1 MAYHARPSRVHT
13 APSGPARL
21 LAVTR
26 ERTRSR
32 AVTGAHEA
40 IGAVGSV
47 LRREAKA
54 ALARWALQKRRAPQS
69 SHWTSRDE
77 ATHRWDGRK
86 RFAEDYTFI
95 AVQAGMALLVRLEW
109 LPGRGSHRLWL
120 AVVRDGGTWVL
131 GEQGQRLVREAG
143 TDRWRAAGLEL
154 DCIKPL
160 ARWRIRFEGSLRLLG
175 TDTTATGRVDLTFVA
190 DDDPFSPGVDD
201 DPELV
206 ARRIGEAVWDRK
218 LLQAVRRDHSRGY
231 AQTGTLS
238 GTVAVAEM
246 LVPVRAASARQHTW
260 GVRDWGAPDH
270 AFQCFVA
277 WNDGRRALVHRAD
290 FPFVTLEGGFV
301 RDPGQSRQLLRGLGV
316 SAEQRPG
323 RAPAHLDL
331 ALDLQDIPHPLE
343 VRLGNEGEI
352 GFGVDGRGE
361 FSFALCRIG
370 DDEGWGL
377 WAGQRRTL
385 PRPSRTP

>member
-1 MAYHARPSRVHT
+1 MR
-13 APSGPARL
+13 
-21 LAVTR
+21 R

-54 ALARWALQKRRAPQS
+54 ALARWALHKRRAPQS

-95 AVQAGMALLVRLEW
+95 AVQAGMALVVRLEW
-109 LPGRGSHRLWL
+109 LPGRGAHRLWL
-120 AVVRDGGTWVL
+120 AVVREGGTWVL
-131 GEQGQRLVREAG
+131 GEQGQRIVREAG

-154 DCIKPL
+154 DCVKPL
-160 ARWRIRFEGSLRLLG
+160 SRWRIRFEGSLRLLG
-175 TDTTATGRVDLTFVA
+175 TETTATGRVDLTFVA

-206 ARRIGEAVWDRK
+206 AQRIGEAVWDRK

-238 GTVAVAEM
+238 GTVAVAQM
-246 LVPVRAASARQHTW
+246 LVPVRAAAARQHTW

-301 RDPGQSRQLLRGLGV
+301 REPGRSRQLLCGLGV

-323 RAPAHLDL
+323 RAPAHFDL
-331 ALDLQDIPHPLE
+331 ALELPGRPHPMA

-361 FSFALCRIG
+361 FSFALCRLG

-385 PRPSRTP
+385 PRPRRAGS

>member
-1 MAYHARPSRVHT
+1 M
-13 APSGPARL
+13 
-21 LAVTR
+21 
-26 ERTRSR
+26 
-32 AVTGAHEA
+32 TGAHEA
-40 IGAVGSV
+40 IGAVGLV

-54 ALARWALQKRRAPQS
+54 ALARWALHKRRAPS
-69 SHWTSRDE
+69 SSAWTSRDE
-77 ATHRWDGRK
+77 ATHPWDGRK

-95 AVQAGMALLVRLEW
+95 AVQAGMALLARLEW
-109 LPGRGSHRLWL
+109 LPGRGSQRLWL
-120 AVVRDGGTWVL
+120 AVLREGGSWVL
-131 GEQGQRLVREAG
+131 GEQGQLLVREAG

-160 ARWRIRFEGSLRLLG
+160 SRWRIRFEGPLRLLENG
-175 TDTTATGRVDLTFVA
+175 QATNTTATGRVDLTFEA
-190 DDDPFSPGVDD
+190 DDEPFSPGVDD

-231 AQTGTLS
+231 AQTGTLT

-246 LVPVRAASARQHTW
+246 LVPVRAAAARQHTW
-260 GVRDWGAPDH
+260 GVRDWGAPDQ

-301 RDPGQSRQLLRGLGV
+301 REPGRKRQLVRGLGV
-316 SAEQRPG
+316 SAEQ
-323 RAPAHLDL
+323 APSGAPRHLEL
-331 ALDLQDIPHPLE
+331 ALDLAGRPQPVE
-343 VRLGNEGEI
+343 VRLGNQGEV

-361 FSFALCRIG
+361 FSFALCRVG
-370 DDEGWGL
+370 DDAGWGL

-385 PRPSRTP
+385 PRPERIL

>member
-1 MAYHARPSRVHT
+1 M
-13 APSGPARL
+13 
-21 LAVTR
+21 TR
-26 ERTRSR
+26 ERTRTR

-40 IGAVGSV
+40 LGAVGSV
-47 LRREAKA
+47 LRRGAKA
-54 ALARWALQKRRAPQS
+54 ALARWALQKRLAPAATEWS
-69 SHWTSRDE
+69 SRDE
-77 ATHRWDGRK
+77 ATHPWDGRK

-95 AVQAGMALLVRLEW
+95 AVQAGLGLLVRLEW

-120 AVVRDGGTWVL
+120 AVLREGGTWVL
-131 GEQGQRLVREAG
+131 GDQGQVLVRDAG
-143 TDRWRAAGLEL
+143 TDRWRAGGLEL

-160 ARWRIRFEGSLRLLG
+160 SRWRIRFEGPLRLHG
-175 TDTTATGRVDLTFVA
+175 SDTTATGRIDLTFGS
-190 DDDPFSPGVDD
+190 DDAPFSPGVDD

-246 LVPVRAASARQHTW
+246 LVPVRAAAARQHTW
-260 GVRDWGAPDH
+260 GVRDWGAPDE

-277 WNDGRRALVHRAD
+277 WDDGRRALVHRAV
-290 FPFVTLEGGFV
+290 FPFVTLEGGYV
-301 RDPGQSRQLLRGLGV
+301 RNVGQSRDLVRGLGV
-316 SAEQRPG
+316 SSEHRPG
-323 RAPAHLDL
+323 GAPAHLEL
-331 ALDLQDIPHPLE
+331 SLELGATPQPLG
-343 VRLGNEGEI
+343 VRLGNEREV

-361 FSFALCRIG
+361 FSFALCRVG
-370 DDEGWGL
+370 DNDGWGL

-385 PRPSRTP
+385 RRPRMRRP

>member
-1 MAYHARPSRVHT
+1 M
-13 APSGPARL
+13 
-21 LAVTR
+21 TR

-40 IGAVGSV
+40 IGAVGLV

-54 ALARWALQKRRAPQS
+54 ALARWALHKRRAPS
-69 SHWTSRDE
+69 SSAWTSRDE
-77 ATHRWDGRK
+77 ATHPWDGRK

-95 AVQAGMALLVRLEW
+95 AVQSGMALLVRLEW

-120 AVVRDGGTWVL
+120 AVLREEGTWVL
-131 GEQGQRLVREAG
+131 GEQGQLLVREEG
-143 TDRWRAAGLEL
+143 SDRWRAAGLEL

-160 ARWRIRFEGSLRLLG
+160 SRWRIRFEGRLCRQG
-175 TDTTATGRVDLTFVA
+175 TQTTATGRIDLTFEA

-231 AQTGTLS
+231 VQTGTLT

-246 LVPVRAASARQHTW
+246 LIPVRAAAARQHTW
-260 GVRDWGAPDH
+260 GVRDWGAPDQ

-301 RDPGQSRQLLRGLGV
+301 REPGRGRQLLRGLGV
-316 SAEQRPG
+316 SAEQPPSG
-323 RAPAHLDL
+323 APRHLQL
-331 ALDLQDIPHPLE
+331 ALELGGLSQSI
-343 VRLGNEGEI
+343 VVGLGNQTEV

-361 FSFALCRIG
+361 FSFALCRVA
-370 DDEGWGL
+370 DADGWGL

-385 PRPSRTP
+385 PRPDRLL